1 MKPFVKFNLVE
12 HQCNTEMKMS
22 TFLIHWEERNMNISH
37 FSNTSLRF
45 LINFVNGGRNIKNK
59 LKMCVDISGIHSEI
73 IDSSYFP

>member
-1 MKPFVKFNLVE
+1 
-12 HQCNTEMKMS
+12 MKMS

-37 FSNTSLRF
+37 FSSTSLRF
-45 LINFVNGGRNIKNK
+45 PINFLNGGRNIKNK